1 MQIYFGLAAWGVV
14 AFAIYKV
21 INTILAKRQLAAKA
35 KETGAYE
42 ALSYPVAGF
51 GGFKHLGELMEADKN
66 QLFPNLM
73 VKRERVMSE
82 LHSREVATFKNYIAF
97 QDVYF
102 TSDPRNIQAMLAKQF
117 DDYELG
123 PTRSANMI
131 PTLGS
136 GIFTQDGKAWEHS
149 RALLRPNFVRDQ
161 VSDLDLEEN
170 HVQDLFKVMPIQAD
184 GWTAETNIQQLFFRL
199 TIDSATEFLF
209 GESVDSQL
217 SEAGLGSQK
226 DEAQRSRET
235 AFSRHFDSAQGHL
248 AKRFRFGD
256 LYWLHNPKEFKDNN
270 KNIQSF
276 IDHYVNLALR
286 KSSGS
291 EKIAEEGGHK
301 QRYVFLE
308 ELASQTRDPV
318 ELRAQLLNILLA
330 GRDTTASLLSWLMH
344 ELIRHPEVF
353 QKLRST
359 IIDEFGTYDDP
370 QNITFST
377 LKSCTYLQ
385 HCLNETL
392 RLWTVVPG
400 NSRRANKITTL
411 PKGGGPD
418 GESPVIIPAH
428 SEVNYSVHVMHR
440 RKDLWGPDAEEF
452 KPERFQGRK
461 PGWEFL
467 PFNGGPRICIG
478 QQFALTEAS
487 YVVVRLLQR
496 FDALQPAEG
505 QLEGIVRSKLT
516 LTNCPANPV
525 TLKMRLAKD

>member
-1 MQIYFGLAAWGVV
+1 MSLYFSTRCIA
-14 AFAIYKV
+14 
-21 INTILAKRQLAAKA
+21 
-35 KETGAYE
+35 
-42 ALSYPVAGF
+42 SYDG
-51 GGFKHLGELMEADKN
+51 
-66 QLFPNLM
+66 
-73 VKRERVMSE
+73 S
-82 LHSREVATFKNYIAF
+82 
-97 QDVYF
+97 
-102 TSDPRNIQAMLAKQF
+102 
-117 DDYELG
+117 
-123 PTRSANMI
+123 SAN
-131 PTLGS
+131 PVP
-136 GIFTQDGKAWEHS
+136 FT
-149 RALLRPNFVRDQ
+149 
-161 VSDLDLEEN
+161 
-170 HVQDLFKVMPIQAD
+170 
-184 GWTAETNIQQLFFRL
+184 
-199 TIDSATEFLF
+199 
-209 GESVDSQL
+209 
-217 SEAGLGSQK
+217 
-226 DEAQRSRET
+226 RET
-235 AFSRHFDSAQGHL
+235 AFSRHFDSAQSHL
-248 AKRFRFGD
+248 AKRFRLGD
-256 LYWLHNPKEFKDNN
+256 LYWLHNPKDFKNNN
-270 KNIQSF
+270 KNIQTF

-291 EKIAEEGGHK
+291 EKLAEEGDHK

-308 ELASQTRDPV
+308 QLASQTRDPV
-318 ELRAQLLNILLA
+318 ELRAQILNILLA

-344 ELIRHPEVF
+344 ELIRNPEIF

-359 IIDEFGTYDDP
+359 IIDEFGPYDNP
-370 QNITFST
+370 QTITFST
-377 LKSCTYLQ
+377 LKGCTYLQ
-385 HCLNETL
+385 HCVNETL
-392 RLWTVVPG
+392 RLWTAVPG

-418 GESPVIIPAH
+418 GESPVIIPAN

-505 QLEGIVRSKLT
+505 QLEGVVRSKLT